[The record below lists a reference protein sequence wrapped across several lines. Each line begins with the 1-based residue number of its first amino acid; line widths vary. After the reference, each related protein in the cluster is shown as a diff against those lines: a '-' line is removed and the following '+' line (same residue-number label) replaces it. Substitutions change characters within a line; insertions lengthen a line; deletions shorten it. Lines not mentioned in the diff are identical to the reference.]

1 MKTETFYCLVLS
13 ESQARFLATS
23 KYGIDRMKALMSLVE
38 LASTENRTYEKKGF
52 SANLNVGQLV
62 MSEVE
67 LSRLWKCDR
76 KTVSRV
82 LDTMNGLGIVSTT
95 QNNRTSIHTLLC
107 VSAWYINGQMIV
119 NPYYVPMKDRFPKG
133 NSAPV
138 NVPANANGNATDT
151 SEEPTP
157 SGKLATDVQDGNIPN
172 QQQPVTPHSMSQ
184 QPSSQG
190 QAPMKTQEPTSNG
203 TGQSEDQLPPAPQ
216 HHSISDK
223 VIDELN
229 EMPK

>member
-1 MKTETFYCLVLS
+1 MKTETYYCLVLS

-107 VSAWYINGQMIV
+107 ISALYINGQMVV
-119 NPYYVPMKDRFPKG
+119 NPYYIPMKDRFQEG

-138 NVPANANGNATDT
+138 NVPANANGNATGT